1 MGLPMLILQLIMAFF
16 FTITSNQI
24 MENAIAQTRSLMS
37 LTLHRSMGADPVQVV
52 GNTIIVHLDPSY
64 DRNALIEYF
73 VKNGIA
79 IGTSDFMH
87 DIVHGVQ
94 PLQVTQ
100 LYPWNHPAD
109 EPERVWPL
117 SPLSDTGYYDEN
129 GKPFPPPPK
138 LVRTSNH
145 HECPDDKYFDC
156 EGDLFPVKLS
166 NNELESLK
174 VCLTDEL
181 DFSANAPFSP
191 RQSPPRQSPR
201 QKV

>member
-1 MGLPMLILQLIMAFF
+1 MLILQLIMAFF
-16 FTITSNQI
+16 FTITSNQT
-24 MENAIAQTRSLMS
+24 MENAIAQTRSLMY
-37 LTLHRSMGADPVQVV
+37 LILHRSMGADPVQVV

-79 IGTSDFMH
+79 IGTSDVMH

-138 LVRTSNH
+138 LVRTSNC
-145 HECPDDKYFDC
+145 ECLDDEYFDC
-156 EGDLFPVKLS
+156 EGDLFPTKLS
-166 NNELESLK
+166 NELESLK
-174 VCLTDEL
+174 VCLSDEL
-181 DFSANAPFSP
+181 DFSVNAPFSP
-191 RQSPPRQSPR
+191 RQSPR